1 MSRRLPF
8 FAVIAATC
16 LVWSSNALGVPTDPT
31 TSPKPATEQLDVEK
45 DELKF
50 GFIKL
55 TDCAPIVIAKEK
67 GFFEDEGLQVE
78 RSGA

>member
-1 MSRRLPF
+1 MARALLKRKTHNIKPIMFTSKKLINT
-8 FAVIAATC
+8 ALATTCIA
-16 LVWSSNALGVPTDPT
+16 ST
-31 TSPKPATEQLDVEK
+31 TIIHAEQLDVEK

-67 GFFEDEGLQVE
+67 G
-78 RSGA
+78 